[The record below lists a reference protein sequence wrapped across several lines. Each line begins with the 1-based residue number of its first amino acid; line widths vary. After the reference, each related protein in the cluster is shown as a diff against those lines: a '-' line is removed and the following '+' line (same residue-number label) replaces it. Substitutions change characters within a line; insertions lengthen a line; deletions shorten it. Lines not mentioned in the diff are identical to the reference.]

1 MKKALHDALGYL
13 WVKNS
18 LEADKKRKQEIA
30 SEDARLGWGI
40 DGRREFLFSAKWWG
54 TTELGYVGTVVSKR

>member
-18 LEADKKRKQEIA
+18 LEADKKESKKLQ
-30 SEDARLGWGI
+30 ARTLGLAG
-40 DGRREFLFSAKWWG
+40 E
-54 TTELGYVGTVVSKR
+54 